1 MEERN
6 VVGYIRCFTQSNAA
20 SEQQLFLI
28 RSYCHSHSIS
38 CERFYRDVGYQND
51 RHVAERW
58 KAEAIGIDSRKDR
71 PTFPAWDDLML
82 DIIKGKVD
90 VILVDTK
97 LRLYNGIEQKTTIDR
112 LCQQYDVKIIEVAND
127 DGPVDSTALKV
138 AVYHFSDRPEARTR
152 IPLKDIDQIY
162 EYASHS
168 KEWEVVALFLDTTL
182 NHRQYIQMLLE
193 RSDFD
198 IILVKSFYHIKR
210 KMTAFLSAAKKLRE
224 KGVRIISVEEG
235 EFIALEN
242 EEKEWLSKPMNVA
255 VYDRLRTKYEKDM
268 QQVQLDKFHAF
279 SKYRAEKWN
288 IQEIFIDEGAGECE
302 NLKRLVQEA
311 KKYDLIMV
319 DTFGKVGETII
330 YIGRLLNSVNIP
342 IYSLQ
347 EGGIGIYEPEDL
359 YGPVL

>member
-1 MEERN
+1 MEERK
-6 VVGYIRCFTQSNAA
+6 VVGYIRCFISSKAA
-20 SEQQLFLI
+20 GEQQHFLI
-28 RSYCHSHSIS
+28 RSYCRSHSIT
-38 CERFYRDVGYQND
+38 CERFYCDMGYQND
-51 RHVAERW
+51 RHVAEKW
-58 KAEAIGIDSRKDR
+58 KAEKIGIDSRKDR
-71 PTFPAWDDLML
+71 PTFPAWDELML
-82 DIIKGKVD
+82 DIIKGEIGA
-90 VILVDTK
+90 ILVDTK
-97 LRLYNGIEQKTTIDR
+97 LRLYNGLEQKEALER
-112 LCQQYDVKIIEVAND
+112 LCLQYDVKIIEVAND

-138 AVYHFSDRPEARTR
+138 AAYHFSDRPEARTR

-168 KEWEVVALFLDTTL
+168 KGWEVVALFLDTTL

-242 EEKEWLSKPMNVA
+242 EEKEWLNKPMNIA
-255 VYDRLRTKYEKDM
+255 VYDRLRSKYEKDIR
-268 QQVQLDKFHAF
+268 QIQLDKFHAF

-288 IQEIFIDEGAGECE
+288 IQEIFIDEGANESE

-311 KKYDLIMV
+311 KNYDLIMV
-319 DTFGKVGETII
+319 DSFGKIGETII